1 VRAGQTRDS
10 KAESRNLE
18 GARAPEGDGERLRQR
33 LIATQDALRASE
45 TRLLAISRLRDEF
58 LATISHELRTP
69 LNAIL
74 GWATLLRGGKLPPD
88 KVDEAIAIIERN
100 ARAQVRLVDD
110 LLDVSRVITGK
121 LQLDVKPV
129 SLLPLVRAVLDA
141 LEPTFTAK
149 QIAVETQW
157 NADREHDDTI
167 SGDPDRL
174 QQVIWNL
181 LSNAAKFTPPRGHVC
196 VALLRTGSYLELRV
210 EDNGDGIKPE
220 FLPYVFDRFRQGES
234 GTTRHHSGV
243 GLGLAIVRHLVEL
256 HGGTVAAESPG
267 EGQGATFIVCLPVRA
282 VRAVRD
288 PRGRP
293 SRGAHRAPLH
303 PVDASSIDL
312 HGVTVLVVD
321 DQAEAQALVKGVLQ
335 DAGAEA
341 VGVSAVRDALELLT
355 RFTPDVLVTDVGMPG
370 EDGYSLIR
378 QIRQREHERDRGHDR
393 DDDHDHQPD
402 AHLPAIALTAYS
414 RAEDRAQALESGF
427 DAHLRKPVERQ
438 DLLVAIAKALG
449 RLPAH

>member
-1 VRAGQTRDS
+1 
-10 KAESRNLE
+10 
-18 GARAPEGDGERLRQR
+18 
-33 LIATQDALRASE
+33 
-45 TRLLAISRLRDEF
+45 
-58 LATISHELRTP
+58 
-69 LNAIL
+69 
-74 GWATLLRGGKLPPD
+74 
-88 KVDEAIAIIERN
+88 
-100 ARAQVRLVDD
+100 
-110 LLDVSRVITGK
+110 
-121 LQLDVKPV
+121 VKT
-129 SLLPLVRAVLDA
+129 VLDA
-141 LEPTFTAK
+141 LEPTFAAK
-149 QIAVETQW
+149 QISVDIEW
-157 NADREHDDTI
+157 NADRANDDTI

-181 LSNAAKFTPPRGHVC
+181 LSNASKFTPARGHVS
-196 VALLRTGSYLELRV
+196 VSVVRAGSFLELRV
-210 EDNGDGIKPE
+210 EDDGDGISPD
-220 FLPYVFDRFRQGES
+220 FLPFVFDRFRQGES

-256 HGGTVAAESPG
+256 HGGTVDAESPG
-267 EGQGATFIVCLPVRA
+267 VGQGATFIVCLPIRA

-288 PRGRP
+288 PRGRSSRTTHRTSLHSVDP
-293 SRGAHRAPLH
+293 ST
-303 PVDASSIDL
+303 IDL

-321 DQAEAQALVKGVLQ
+321 DQADARALLKDVLQ

-378 QIRQREHERDRGHDR
+378 QVRQREHDRDRERDRGG
-393 DDDHDHQPD
+393 DHEHHGDS
-402 AHLPAIALTAYS
+402 HLPAIALTAYS
-414 RAEDRAQALESGF
+414 RAEDRAHALESGF

>member
-1 VRAGQTRDS
+1 
-10 KAESRNLE
+10 
-18 GARAPEGDGERLRQR
+18 
-33 LIATQDALRASE
+33 
-45 TRLLAISRLRDEF
+45 
-58 LATISHELRTP
+58 
-69 LNAIL
+69 
-74 GWATLLRGGKLPPD
+74 
-88 KVDEAIAIIERN
+88 
-100 ARAQVRLVDD
+100 VRLVDD

-129 SLLPLVRAVLDA
+129 SLLALMRAVLDA
-141 LEPTFTAK
+141 LEPTFAAK
-149 QIAVETQW
+149 QISVDTEW
-157 NADREHDDTI
+157 NADRENDDTI

-196 VALLRTGSYLELRV
+196 VSLVHAESSLELRV
-210 EDNGDGIKPE
+210 EDNGDGITPE

-234 GTTRHHSGV
+234 GTTRHHNGV

-256 HGGTVAAESPG
+256 HGGTVTAQSPG
-267 EGQGATFIVCLPVRA
+267 EGQGSTFIVCLPVRA

-288 PRGRP
+288 PRPRA
-293 SRGAHRAPLH
+293 SRTAHRS
-303 PVDASSIDL
+303 PVRPAEPASIDL

-321 DQAEAQALVKGVLQ
+321 DQAEARALVKDVLQ

-378 QIRQREHERDRGHDR
+378 QVRQREHDRDRDGDR
-393 DDDHDHQPD
+393 EHRVD

-414 RAEDRAQALESGF
+414 RAEDRAHALESGF
-427 DAHLRKPVERQ
+427 DAHLRKPVERE

-449 RLPAH
+449 RLPAR

>member
-1 VRAGQTRDS
+1 MRAGQTRDS
-10 KAESRNLE
+10 KPESINLE
-18 GARAPEGDGERLRQR
+18 GARAPEGDDERLRQR
-33 LIATQDALRASE
+33 LRATQDALQASE
-45 TRLLAISRLRDEF
+45 TRLVAISRLRDEF

-74 GWATLLRGGKLPPD
+74 GWATLLRGGKLPPE
-88 KVDEAIAIIERN
+88 KVDEAIEIIERN

-110 LLDVSRVITGK
+110 LLDVSRVITGR

-141 LEPTFTAK
+141 LEPSFAAK
-149 QIAVETQW
+149 QISVETQW
-157 NADREHDDTI
+157 NADLEQDDTI

-181 LSNAAKFTPPRGHVC
+181 LSNAAKFTPPRGKVC
-196 VALLRTGSYLELRV
+196 VCVRRTGSYLELRV
-210 EDNGDGIKPE
+210 QDNGDGIKPE
-220 FLPYVFDRFRQGES
+220 FLPFVFDRFRQGES
-234 GTTRHHSGV
+234 GTTRRHSGV
-243 GLGLAIVRHLVEL
+243 GMGLAIVRHLVEL

-267 EGQGATFIVCLPVRA
+267 EGQGAAFAVRLPIRA

-293 SRGAHRAPLH
+293 SRVAHRAPLH
-303 PVDASSIDL
+303 PVDSSSIDL

-321 DQAEAQALVKGVLQ
+321 DQAEARALVKAVVQ

-341 VGVSAVRDALELLT
+341 VGVSATRDALELLT

-378 QIRQREHERDRGHDR
+378 QVRQREHDERDRGQ
-393 DDDHDHQPD
+393 DDDHPHHPD

-414 RAEDRAQALESGF
+414 RAEDRAHALESGF